1 MMIMGSRS
9 KLVKSPTAT
18 TSVMTTMLLWIGR
31 SSMTTTILCCLC
43 MMISMSCDDV
53 LLMYSVAAADDEQPQ
68 VVGEYDNFQD
78 YDSYCNNGPDALTEE
93 SGKSIPRTCFDVPYN
108 SEKDNNE
115 ENAATTKM
123 ERCYY
128 TYVPESCTTDSK
140 SAENYNGETAV
151 LNLPVVFDI
160 HGLLSCPLWS
170 TRYTGWLEKAQE
182 ECFVVVW
189 PIGNTEQSATPGC
202 WNLPGF
208 LTAENRTENDVTTPP
223 CCCFEGMD
231 PDSALPVI
239 PTEEPN
245 DPLFLRMV
253 IDSVVEA
260 FQNDNKT
267 IATTTTQTTTNTTT
281 TTETQNDEVSN
292 NTTAITT
299 TAKVTIDRSR
309 VYMSGHSN
317 GCMTSL
323 TMAALYSD
331 SVAAVCCHAGSLI
344 TPFPASASTT
354 GTYIPVPV
362 WMVHGMQ
369 DTVIPYEGT
378 TLVDMAPFGSIGF
391 WSTQDLVKYIAKK
404 NECHNQEEYSDE
416 EDDTTGNSTT
426 FFYTSNNCTNNATV
440 ELVMMSAVGHV
451 PYIQN
456 SNPEVPI
463 FEQGGANELSR
474 VDTTALAWEFCSS
487 HHNSYQRALQQ
498 QDYQN
503 DEKEATEEDPITSSS
518 ISSSGDDSIAT
529 DVEKED
535 GAGEGNSNV
544 LSGGDGTVAG
554 NGEKQDD
561 STSSSSA
568 ESSSSSSSTY
578 SVAVE
583 LSSIFIIIMTM
594 AV

>member
-1 MMIMGSRS
+1 MMRIGSTS
-9 KLVKSPTAT
+9 KVVKSTTTAT
-18 TSVMTTMLLWIGR
+18 TSRLTTVLLWIGS

-43 MMISMSCDDV
+43 MMSMSCDHV
-53 LLMYSVAAADDEQPQ
+53 MLMNPVAAAADDQQQ
-68 VVGEYDNFQD
+68 VVGDYDNFQD

-108 SEKDNNE
+108 SEKDNND
-115 ENAATTKM
+115 ENAATTTM

-128 TYVPESCTTDSK
+128 TYVPKSCSTDSI
-140 SAENYNGETAV
+140 SAENYNAETAV

-170 TRYTGWLEKAQE
+170 TQYTGWLEKAQE

-189 PIGNTEQSATPGC
+189 PIGNTGKSSGATPGC

-260 FQNDNKT
+260 FQNENKT
-267 IATTTTQTTTNTTT
+267 IATTTTQTTTTTT
-281 TTETQNDEVSN
+281 TTETQIDEVSN
-292 NTTAITT
+292 TTTAITT

-317 GCMTSL
+317 GCMASL

-331 SVAAVCCHAGSLI
+331 TVAAVCCHAGSLI

-404 NECHNQEEYSDE
+404 NECQNQEEYYDE

-426 FFYTSNNCTNNATV
+426 FFYKNNNCTNNATV

-487 HHNSYQRALQQ
+487 HHNSYQRALQPQ
-498 QDYQN
+498 QDQN
-503 DEKEATEEDPITSSS
+503 DEKEATEEDPF
-518 ISSSGDDSIAT
+518 IAT
-529 DVEKED
+529 DVEKENGKKGSGSASVDSVED
-535 GAGEGNSNV
+535 GSGEGNSDSDV
-544 LSGGDGTVAG
+544 IVAG
-554 NGEKQDD
+554 DGEKQDD

>member
-1 MMIMGSRS
+1 MMRIGSTS
-9 KLVKSPTAT
+9 KVVKSTTTAT
-18 TSVMTTMLLWIGR
+18 TSVLTTVLLWIGR
-31 SSMTTTILCCLC
+31 SSMTTTIIFCLC
-43 MMISMSCDDV
+43 MMSMSCDHV
-53 LLMYSVAAADDEQPQ
+53 MLMNPVAAAADDQQQ
-68 VVGEYDNFQD
+68 VVGDYDNFQD

-108 SEKDNNE
+108 SEKDNND
-115 ENAATTKM
+115 ENAATTTM

-128 TYVPESCTTDSK
+128 TYVPKSCSTDSI
-140 SAENYNGETAV
+140 SAENYNAETAV

-170 TRYTGWLEKAQE
+170 TQYTGWLEKAQE

-354 GTYIPVPV
+354 GTYTPVPV

-487 HHNSYQRALQQ
+487 HHNSYQRALQPQ
-498 QDYQN
+498 QDQN

>member
-1 MMIMGSRS
+1 
-9 KLVKSPTAT
+9 
-18 TSVMTTMLLWIGR
+18 
-31 SSMTTTILCCLC
+31 
-43 MMISMSCDDV
+43 MMISMSCDHV
-53 LLMYSVAAADDEQPQ
+53 MLMHPVAAADDEQPQ
-68 VVGEYDNFQD
+68 VVGDYDNFQD

-108 SEKDNNE
+108 SEKDNND
-115 ENAATTKM
+115 ENAATTTM

-128 TYVPESCTTDSK
+128 TYVPDSCTTDSK
-140 SAENYNGETAV
+140 RAENYHAETAV

-189 PIGNTEQSATPGC
+189 PIGNTGHSSATPGC

-260 FQNDNKT
+260 FQNENKT
-267 IATTTTQTTTNTTT
+267 IATTTTQTTTTTT
-281 TTETQNDEVSN
+281 TTETQNDEVTN

-331 SVAAVCCHAGSLI
+331 TVAAVCCHAGSLI

-354 GTYIPVPV
+354 GSTYTPVPV

-404 NECHNQEEYSDE
+404 NECQNQEEYSDE
-416 EDDTTGNSTT
+416 EDDNTGNSTT
-426 FFYTSNNCTNNATV
+426 FYYKNNNCTNNATV
-440 ELVMMSAVGHV
+440 ELVTLSNVGHV

-463 FEQGGANELSR
+463 FEQGSANELSR

-487 HHNSYQRALQQ
+487 HHNSYQREFQTQ
-498 QDYQN
+498 QDQN
-503 DEKEATEEDPITSSS
+503 DEKEATEEDLF
-518 ISSSGDDSIAT
+518 IAT
-529 DVEKED
+529 DVEKENGKKGSGSASVDSVED
-535 GAGEGNSNV
+535 GSGEGNSEGNSDSDV
-544 LSGGDGTVAG
+544 IVAGDGD
-554 NGEKQDD
+554 GEKQDD
-561 STSSSSA
+561 STSSSSAA

-583 LSSIFIIIMTM
+583 LSLVCIIIIMTTIM
-594 AV
+594 TL